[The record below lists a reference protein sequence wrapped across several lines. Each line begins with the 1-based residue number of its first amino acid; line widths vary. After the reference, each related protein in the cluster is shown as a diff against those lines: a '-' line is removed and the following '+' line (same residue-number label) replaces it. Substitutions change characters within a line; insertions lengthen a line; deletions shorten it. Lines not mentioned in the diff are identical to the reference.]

1 MGSLSALIAA
11 GPRGE
16 APSQWG
22 RRLLILAALL
32 AYTWLIFWAQA
43 PLLDSCEPCE
53 PATLRWLGRDYALHM
68 YYLAFG
74 AALLLPLIAI
84 AGALATAASRRFATR
99 VALPLLIAL
108 LVLGLLDLRLLAYW

>member
-1 MGSLSALIAA
+1 VASL
-11 GPRGE
+11 
-16 APSQWG
+16 G

-32 AYTWLIFWAQA
+32 AYAPLMFWAQA

-53 PATLRWLGRDYALHM
+53 PATLRWLEREYGLHM

-74 AALLLPLIAI
+74 AAVLLPLIAI
-84 AGALATAASRRFATR
+84 AGALATIGSRRFAALL
-99 VALPLLIAL
+99 ALPVLIGL

>member
-1 MGSLSALIAA
+1 VRAPARSPAA
-11 GPRGE
+11 DAQGV
-16 APSQWG
+16 
-22 RRLLILAALL
+22 LAALL

-108 LVLGLLDLRLLAYW
+108 LVLGLLDLRWLAYW